1 MYWKGRCDGL
11 LEYEGEMEKL
21 KETIKVA
28 AFSRG
33 FKITMDSYFHKLL
46 DHINLAEF
54 FEGGS

>member
-1 MYWKGRCDGL
+1 M